1 MARRAGRTYLVKEEQ
16 GLHLLSILVLAG
28 LVSAVAGGSPPP
40 DLIGPDK
47 AYLKS
52 VVVFQCKSPGS
63 PAPIAFELLKDGSPV
78 KTRVVPD
85 NDQEAVFRLKI
96 SETSEG
102 SYQCRVTTGGTIN
115 HSGMIHLQVIILV
128 SGAHVT
134 SDPQPPVLYEGS
146 RLTLSCDVRAG
157 SHLSYTWFHNRQ
169 EVTSLPTSPLNPRL
183 LLGNTLIVEN
193 VTAEHAGNYYCIAR
207 TMLMDRR
214 FSSSSEVNIK
224 VKAHLSVPQ
233 ISFTISKEGSSYRCN
248 VTCRSSRGTPPVTFR
263 LLLDNV
269 EVGSEVSGESL
280 VAWFPVPVVPG
291 QDMGVLLCRVENDA
305 QLLTSEPLTL
315 EVVPVG
321 GSVTVDIEYLYRFDS
336 KMSAA
341 RLQCHLSFGTFP
353 SFSWSLNG
361 SLLFGCCE
369 GSTSHALAD
378 AGRTLLLAEIT
389 PENSGYYRCRTKDS
403 YDNASAWVE
412 SEPVLVQITE
422 VTMATIEVI
431 AIVFCCFLMLTLA
444 GGVACV
450 TRMLRNPRECVQS
463 SQQPE
468 ERRFSDNFCIIRPP
482 LPLSEVTS
490 GTALKRLD
498 SCSAD
503 NDVSCV
509 DSDLQNQTLEI
520 TI

>member
-28 LVSAVAGGSPPP
+28 LVSAV
-40 DLIGPDK
+40 DK

-115 HSGMIHLQVIILV
+115 HSGMIHLQVIIPV

-321 GSVTVDIEYLYRFDS
+321 G
-336 KMSAA
+336 
-341 RLQCHLSFGTFP
+341 FGCIMPPELRTFP
-353 SFSWSLNG
+353 SFSLVTFQRIR
-361 SLLFGCCE
+361 LLFELLRGKP
-369 GSTSHALAD
+369 SIDALAMPGGPCSSRRITPRRILVINARG
-378 AGRTLLLAEIT
+378 AGRKTVSTTRRQPGWSVNLSSVPIT
-389 PENSGYYRCRTKDS
+389 VTGRVTAHPIPTAGLSPTTRT
-403 YDNASAWVE
+403 
-412 SEPVLVQITE
+412 PTHTQP
-422 VTMATIEVI
+422 AT
-431 AIVFCCFLMLTLA
+431 
-444 GGVACV
+444 
-450 TRMLRNPRECVQS
+450 PR
-463 SQQPE
+463 
-468 ERRFSDNFCIIRPP
+468 
-482 LPLSEVTS
+482 PLSRGTS
-490 GTALKRLD
+490 
-498 SCSAD
+498 
-503 NDVSCV
+503 V
-509 DSDLQNQTLEI
+509 
-520 TI
+520 